1 MINDLLTFINLT
13 LFDCQENCMITV
25 FYDGK
30 CGLCSREIGHYMKI
44 SPPTTFIWCD
54 IANEPQHLKKIN
66 VSQSDALRR
75 LHVSD
80 QTGTIYV
87 GIDAFIAIWRKLPR
101 WRLLALI
108 CALPG
113 VRSILTLIYNKFA
126 DWKFS
131 RSAHCQMSI

>member
-1 MINDLLTFINLT
+1 MIK
-13 LFDCQENCMITV
+13 V

-44 SPPTTFIWCD
+44 SPPTTIVWHD
-54 IANEPQHLKKIN
+54 IANEPQHLKMIN

-80 QTGTIYV
+80 QTGTMHV

-101 WRLLALI
+101 WRLLALV
-108 CALPG
+108 CATPG
-113 VRSILTLIYNKFA
+113 IRSILSLLYNKFA

-131 RSAHCQMSI
+131 RSAHCKVSI

>member
-1 MINDLLTFINLT
+1 MRDDLLTFINLT
-13 LFDCQENCMITV
+13 LFQRQEILMITV

-54 IANEPQHLKKIN
+54 IANEPKHLKKIN

-108 CALPG
+108 CAIPG
-113 VRSILTLIYNKFA
+113 IRSILNFLYNKFA